1 MQIGH
6 YQKTHT
12 LKYLIFE
19 TIRLLSVKH
28 NSRPVH
34 SFSYLHNSPGR
45 SLYQIPRVSICL
57 SLRKKL
63 NLDLHCDLT
72 KILNQVACN
81 IIAIVGLVSFF
92 LTTKPC
98 LSTIHASVERKN
110 IRQCLEIPSLIGG
123 LVFFALFTPS
133 RSCLHGAHGVSD
145 NVFKRIL
152 LILFGVRIHQIAQ
165 EHSVILGL
173 FLLAA
178 GTYSHFFLDHTKQ
191 G

>member
-1 MQIGH
+1 M
-6 YQKTHT
+6 
-12 LKYLIFE
+12 
-19 TIRLLSVKH
+19 
-28 NSRPVH
+28 
-34 SFSYLHNSPGR
+34 
-45 SLYQIPRVSICL
+45 
-57 SLRKKL
+57 
-63 NLDLHCDLT
+63 NLDLHLAIWRVKFCANCKSDLQY
-72 KILNQVACN
+72 KRDCWIG
-81 IIAIVGLVSFF
+81 IFS

-98 LSTIHASVERKN
+98 LSTVHASVERKN
-110 IRQCLEIPSLIGG
+110 IRQCLEIPSLTGG

-165 EHSVILGL
+165 EHSVVLGL

-191 G
+191 GWEKGFFFVLQELVYLPRLVRPQLKSWD